1 MPGNKLD
8 LRFLGTTFFLSEL
21 FNSSFLMII
30 ITTMIS
36 LVNVVMNAFAQRLL
50 AVRTLVPEKM

>member
-1 MPGNKLD
+1 
-8 LRFLGTTFFLSEL
+8 
-21 FNSSFLMII
+21 MII

-50 AVRTLVPEKM
+50 AVRTLVPERRCGEGNRESTGVELCF